1 MSNPKWTTDDIA
13 DLTGRVAVV
22 TGANTGL
29 GLETARELAA
39 KNATVVLAVR
49 DLGKGEKA
57 RADITAGVPDAD
69 VSVQALDLA
78 SLDSIR
84 TASADLH
91 ERFDAIDLLVN
102 NAGVMFTPKSTTA
115 DGFELQ
121 LGVNHLG
128 HFALTGLL
136 LDLMLAVDGS
146 RIVTVS
152 SGAHKFKSTFDLADL
167 AGTDGYNRTAAY
179 GRSKVANLLFTY
191 ELQRRLTAGGAP
203 TMALAAHP
211 GGSNTELGRN
221 APAAMRAARCGVPAV
236 HAERGDG
243 CAADPAGS
251 DRSRSGRRPVLRT
264 RRLRRVPR
272 TPRARR
278 VQRALTRPRTP
289 ARTLECVRG
298 PHRCDVPGLTFPV
311 RPAVALVVGPV
322 PGNSVTPPLYGCRYG
337 DRRGDRAGGAHR
349 RGALRSDC
357 GRRVDLVGSR
367 RHS

>member
-1 MSNPKWTTDDIA
+1 MSDTKWTTDDIA

-49 DLGKGEKA
+49 DLGKGESA
-57 RADITAGVPDAD
+57 RADIAAGVPDAD

-78 SLDSIR
+78 SLGSIR
-84 TASADLH
+84 SASVDLH

-136 LDLMLAVDGS
+136 LDLMLDVEGS

-152 SGAHKFKSTFDLADL
+152 SNAHKFKSTFDLTDL
-167 AGTDGYNRTAAY
+167 AGTDEYNRTAAY

-191 ELQRRLTAGGAP
+191 ELQRRLAAADARTI
-203 TMALAAHP
+203 ALAAHP

-221 APAAMRAARCGVPAV
+221 VPAAMRAVGLVFRPFMQSAAMGALPTLRAATDPEATGGQYYGPDGFG
-236 HAERGDG
+236 EFRGS
-243 CAADPAGS
+243 PVLVES
-251 DRSRSGRRPVLRT
+251 NDRSHDTELQQGLWAASEN
-264 RRLRRVPR
+264 
-272 TPRARR
+272 
-278 VQRALTRPRTP
+278 LTG
-289 ARTLECVRG
+289 V
-298 PHRCDVPGLTFPV
+298 TFPV
-311 RPAVALVVGPV
+311 
-322 PGNSVTPPLYGCRYG
+322 
-337 DRRGDRAGGAHR
+337 
-349 RGALRSDC
+349 
-357 GRRVDLVGSR
+357 
-367 RHS
+367 

>member
-1 MSNPKWTTDDIA
+1 MSNQKWTTDDIA

-49 DLGKGEKA
+49 DLGKGEIA
-57 RADITAGVPDAD
+57 RADITAGAPDAD

-78 SLDSIR
+78 SLESIR

-91 ERFDAIDLLVN
+91 ERFDAIDVLVN

-152 SGAHKFKSTFDLADL
+152 SGAHKFKSTIDLTDL

-191 ELQRRLTAGGAP
+191 ELQRRLAAAGAP
-203 TMALAAHP
+203 TIALAAHP

-221 APAAMRAARCGVPAV
+221 APAAMRALGMVFRPFMQS
-236 HAERGDG
+236 
-243 CAADPAGS
+243 AAMGALPTLRAATDPAAVGGQYYGPDGVGEFRGYPVLVES
-251 DRSRSGRRPVLRT
+251 NDRSHDPE
-264 RRLRRVPR
+264 
-272 TPRARR
+272 
-278 VQRALTRPRTP
+278 VQRGLWTASETLTG
-289 ARTLECVRG
+289 V
-298 PHRCDVPGLTFPV
+298 TFPV
-311 RPAVALVVGPV
+311 
-322 PGNSVTPPLYGCRYG
+322 
-337 DRRGDRAGGAHR
+337 
-349 RGALRSDC
+349 
-357 GRRVDLVGSR
+357 
-367 RHS
+367 

>member
-49 DLGKGEKA
+49 DLDKGESA
-57 RADITAGVPDAD
+57 RRDIAAGVPNAD

-84 TASADLH
+84 SASAELH

-136 LDLMLAVDGS
+136 LDRMLPVDGS

-152 SGAHKFKSTFDLADL
+152 SGAHKFKSTIDLANL

-179 GRSKVANLLFTY
+179 ARSKVANLLFTY
-191 ELQRRLTAGGAP
+191 ELQRRLAAAGAP
-203 TMALAAHP
+203 TIALAAHP

-221 APAAMRAARCGVPAV
+221 APVAMKAVGIVFRPFMQSAAMGALPTLRAAT
-236 HAERGDG
+236 
-243 CAADPAGS
+243 DPAATGGQYYGP
-251 DRSRSGRRPVLRT
+251 DGFGEFRGHPVLVESNERSHDT
-264 RRLRRVPR
+264 EL
-272 TPRARR
+272 
-278 VQRALTRPRTP
+278 QRGLWEASE
-289 ARTLECVRG
+289 TLAGVK
-298 PHRCDVPGLTFPV
+298 FPV
-311 RPAVALVVGPV
+311 
-322 PGNSVTPPLYGCRYG
+322 
-337 DRRGDRAGGAHR
+337 
-349 RGALRSDC
+349 
-357 GRRVDLVGSR
+357 
-367 RHS
+367 

>member
-49 DLGKGEKA
+49 DLGKGERA

-69 VSVQALDLA
+69 VSVQTLDLA
-78 SLDSIR
+78 SLESIR
-84 TASADLH
+84 SASADLH

-136 LDLMLAVDGS
+136 LDLMLGAEGS

-152 SGAHKFKSTFDLADL
+152 SNAHKFKSTFDLADL
-167 AGTDGYNRTAAY
+167 AGTDGYSRTAAY

-191 ELQRRLTAGGAP
+191 ELQRRLAAADARTI
-203 TMALAAHP
+203 ALAAHP

-221 APAAMRAARCGVPAV
+221 VPAAMRALGVVFRPFMQSAAMGAMPTLRAATDPAAV
-236 HAERGDG
+236 GGQYYGPDGFGEFRGD
-243 CAADPAGS
+243 
-251 DRSRSGRRPVLRT
+251 PVLVESNERSHDPE
-264 RRLRRVPR
+264 L
-272 TPRARR
+272 
-278 VQRALTRPRTP
+278 QRGLWSASESLTG
-289 ARTLECVRG
+289 VM
-298 PHRCDVPGLTFPV
+298 FPV
-311 RPAVALVVGPV
+311 
-322 PGNSVTPPLYGCRYG
+322 
-337 DRRGDRAGGAHR
+337 
-349 RGALRSDC
+349 
-357 GRRVDLVGSR
+357 
-367 RHS
+367 

>member
-1 MSNPKWTTDDIA
+1 MRTSRCKT
-13 DLTGRVAVV
+13 
-22 TGANTGL
+22 
-29 GLETARELAA
+29 
-39 KNATVVLAVR
+39 
-49 DLGKGEKA
+49 
-57 RADITAGVPDAD
+57 
-69 VSVQALDLA
+69 LDLA
-78 SLDSIR
+78 SLESIR

-191 ELQRRLTAGGAP
+191 ELQRRLAAGGAP
-203 TMALAAHP
+203 TIALAAHP

-221 APAAMRAARCGVPAV
+221 APAAMRALGVVFRPFMQS
-236 HAERGDG
+236 
-243 CAADPAGS
+243 AATGALPTLRAATDPAAVGGQYYGP
-251 DRSRSGRRPVLRT
+251 DGFGEVRGHPVLVESNERSHDPE
-264 RRLRRVPR
+264 L
-272 TPRARR
+272 
-278 VQRALTRPRTP
+278 QRGLWSASEALTG
-289 ARTLECVRG
+289 V
-298 PHRCDVPGLTFPV
+298 TFPI
-311 RPAVALVVGPV
+311 
-322 PGNSVTPPLYGCRYG
+322 
-337 DRRGDRAGGAHR
+337 
-349 RGALRSDC
+349 
-357 GRRVDLVGSR
+357 
-367 RHS
+367 

>member
-1 MSNPKWTTDDIA
+1 MSTPTWTTDDIV

-39 KNATVVLAVR
+39 RNATVVLAVR
-49 DLGKGEKA
+49 DLAKGESA
-57 RADITAGVPDAD
+57 RADIAAGVPDAD

-84 TASADLH
+84 SASAELH

-136 LDLMLAVDGS
+136 IDLMLGVDGS

-152 SGAHKFKSTFDLADL
+152 SGAHKFKSTIDLDDL

-179 GRSKVANLLFTY
+179 ARSKVANLLFTY
-191 ELQRRLTAGGAP
+191 ELQRRLAEAGAP
-203 TMALAAHP
+203 TIALAAHP

-221 APAAMRAARCGVPAV
+221 APAAMKAVGIVFRPFMQSAAMGALPTLRAAT
-236 HAERGDG
+236 
-243 CAADPAGS
+243 DPAAIGGQYYGP
-251 DRSRSGRRPVLRT
+251 DGFGEFRGYPVLVESNERSHDVE
-264 RRLRRVPR
+264 L
-272 TPRARR
+272 
-278 VQRALTRPRTP
+278 QRGLWDASETLTG
-289 ARTLECVRG
+289 V
-298 PHRCDVPGLTFPV
+298 TFPV
-311 RPAVALVVGPV
+311 
-322 PGNSVTPPLYGCRYG
+322 
-337 DRRGDRAGGAHR
+337 
-349 RGALRSDC
+349 
-357 GRRVDLVGSR
+357 
-367 RHS
+367 

>member
-49 DLGKGEKA
+49 DLAKGESA

-84 TASADLH
+84 SASAELH

-136 LDLMLAVDGS
+136 LDVMLPVHGS

-152 SGAHKFKSTFDLADL
+152 SGAHKFKSTIDLADL

-179 GRSKVANLLFTY
+179 ARSKVANLLFTY
-191 ELQRRLTAGGAP
+191 ELQRRLSAAGAP
-203 TMALAAHP
+203 TIALAAHP

-221 APAAMRAARCGVPAV
+221 APAAMKAVGIVFRPFMQSAAMGALPTLRAAT
-236 HAERGDG
+236 
-243 CAADPAGS
+243 DPAATGGQYYGPDGFGEFRGS
-251 DRSRSGRRPVLRT
+251 PVLVESNERSHDEE
-264 RRLRRVPR
+264 L
-272 TPRARR
+272 
-278 VQRALTRPRTP
+278 QR
-289 ARTLECVRG
+289 
-298 PHRCDVPGLTFPV
+298 GLWDASEAFTGVTFPV
-311 RPAVALVVGPV
+311 
-322 PGNSVTPPLYGCRYG
+322 
-337 DRRGDRAGGAHR
+337 
-349 RGALRSDC
+349 
-357 GRRVDLVGSR
+357 
-367 RHS
+367 

>member
-49 DLGKGEKA
+49 DRGKGETA
-57 RADITAGVPDAD
+57 RADIAAGVPDAA

-78 SLDSIR
+78 SLESIR
-84 TASADLH
+84 SAAVELH

-136 LDLMLAVDGS
+136 LDLMLAVEGS

-152 SGAHKFKSTFDLADL
+152 SGAHKFKSPIDFADL
-167 AGTDGYNRTAAY
+167 AGTDGYNRTTAY
-179 GRSKVANLLFTY
+179 ARSKVANLLFTY
-191 ELQRRLTAGGAP
+191 ELQHRLATAGAP
-203 TMALAAHP
+203 TIALAAHP

-221 APAAMRAARCGVPAV
+221 APAAMRALGVMFRPFMQS
-236 HAERGDG
+236 
-243 CAADPAGS
+243 AAMGALPTLRAASDPAAVGGQYYGP
-251 DRSRSGRRPVLRT
+251 DGFGEFRGHPVLVESNERSHDPELQ
-264 RRLRRVPR
+264 RRLWD
-272 TPRARR
+272 ASG
-278 VQRALTRPRTP
+278 ALTG
-289 ARTLECVRG
+289 V
-298 PHRCDVPGLTFPV
+298 TFPV
-311 RPAVALVVGPV
+311 
-322 PGNSVTPPLYGCRYG
+322 
-337 DRRGDRAGGAHR
+337 
-349 RGALRSDC
+349 
-357 GRRVDLVGSR
+357 
-367 RHS
+367 